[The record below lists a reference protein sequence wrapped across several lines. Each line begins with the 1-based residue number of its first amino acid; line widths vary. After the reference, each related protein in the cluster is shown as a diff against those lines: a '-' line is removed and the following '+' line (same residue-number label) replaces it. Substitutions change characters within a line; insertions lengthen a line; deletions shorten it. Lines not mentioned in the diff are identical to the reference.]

1 MTTCLQGHWENS
13 GLEEGDMVLIHSS
26 MRRTFRKI
34 LEMGEV
40 PSSEIVIKSL
50 LDLLG
55 PQGTLIFP
63 TFNFDFPESRFFS
76 ILNTRSQMGKVTEDA
91 RVLYPGVRTGHPIY
105 SFKVIGKKQK
115 EFEGINNESGYGPD
129 SPFARLVDLDGKI
142 AVVDLD
148 DQNSMTF
155 YHYVE
160 ESCQVDYRYF
170 KTFNGMYEN
179 QSGEISE
186 VEYKLFV
193 RKIQDGVVTDV
204 NQMGELLWHEGLYSG
219 NRPGEGNGLRS
230 IRAKALFDRTS
241 AEIRAGNALG
251 NLYSIQLP
259 D

>member
-13 GLEEGDMVLIHSS
+13 GLEEGDTVLIHSS

-34 LEMGEV
+34 LEMGGV
-40 PSSEIVIKSL
+40 PSSEIVIDSL

-76 ILNTRSQMGKVTEDA
+76 MLNTRSQMGKVTEDA

-105 SFKVIGKKQK
+105 SFKVIGHKEK

-129 SPFARLVDLDGKI
+129 SPFARLVELDGKI

-155 YHYVE
+155 YHHVE
-160 ESCQVDYRYF
+160 EMLEVPYRF
-170 KTFNGMYEN
+170 HKKF
-179 QSGEISE
+179 SGEYINSE
-186 VEYKLFV
+186 GAKSYETYSIFV
-193 RKIQDGVVTDV
+193 RNLERGVKTDV
-204 NQMGELLWHEGLYSG
+204 NGMGEILWGDGIYIGS
-219 NRPGEGNGLRS
+219 RPGVGNGLRVA
-230 IRAKALFDRTS
+230 RAR
-241 AEIRAGNALG
+241 EIFQSTKREIEEGRALG
-251 NLYSIQLP
+251 RLYSVGQA
-259 D
+259 